1 MKFGWIA
8 IYAKLHFIASL
19 KAKLFRGTSFSD
31 LMKIIQPVESNF
43 ISTDILDYD
52 HPVVKSVV
60 DRVEIVSDC
69 RKIVQNAHQLIAGL
83 INPIYTVDEHQ
94 KVSAAI
100 QKGRGSCSQRM
111 ACLEACS
118 RALGIGTRAR
128 ALWISGSFWA
138 PRFTIMKIFIPSKVL
153 LIWPQFHIEN
163 NWIDFDELYEEVT
176 DETQSGIRRFANSD
190 ETIFDAISHTHV
202 DLLGKSSVSDCNT
215 CKSTSDLTEYLIE
228 DVGFYDTRDQ
238 LLSSFGSF
246 QSSFRGR
253 MFELLYGNRKSY

>member
-1 MKFGWIA
+1 MNFGRIA
-8 IYAKLHFIASL
+8 FYSL
-19 KAKLFRGTSFSD
+19 IKSKTFRGTSFCD

-60 DRVEIVSDC
+60 DRVGIVSDC
-69 RKIVQNAHQLIAGL
+69 RKAVQNAHQLIAGL

-94 KVSAAI
+94 KVSATI

-153 LIWPQFHIEN
+153 LIWPQFHIKN
-163 NWIDFDELYEEVT
+163 DWVDFDELYEGVT
-176 DETQSGIRRFANSD
+176 QDTQSGNGRFTNSD

-215 CKSTSDLTEYLIE
+215 CKSISDLTEYLIE

-238 LLSSFGSF
+238 LLSSLGSF

-253 MFELLYGNRKSY
+253 MFEFLYGNRKSY

>member
-1 MKFGWIA
+1 
-8 IYAKLHFIASL
+8 
-19 KAKLFRGTSFSD
+19 
-31 LMKIIQPVESNF
+31 MKIIQPVESNF

-60 DRVEIVSDC
+60 DRVGIVSDC
-69 RKIVQNAHQLIAGL
+69 RKAVQNAHQLIAGL

-94 KVSAAI
+94 KVSATI
-100 QKGRGSCSQRM
+100 QKSRGSCSQRM

-153 LIWPQFHIEN
+153 LIWPQFHIKN
-163 NWIDFDELYEEVT
+163 DWVDFDELYEGVT
-176 DETQSGIRRFANSD
+176 QDTQSGNGRFTNSD

-215 CKSTSDLTEYLIE
+215 CKSISDLTEYLIE

-238 LLSSFGSF
+238 LLSSLGSF

-253 MFELLYGNRKSY
+253 MFEFLYGNRKSY